1 MSPIPLHASAGSSP
15 IMSMEGQENGDRLRR
30 GSEREARLDPQDARL
45 AQRLQRDGARLGL
58 CWAERYEN
66 GPQEAVWAELCE
78 AWPRGELGEGELE
91 AVLDRLFARVEE
103 NLTKLLASPALSS
116 VRLRPSPFIQ
126 PWARPNADTAE
137 FLVGLEGVFGP
148 LPRLLAR
155 WVTQIG
161 DLDLRL
167 TREKQRELAWTPFA
181 LTIQGHSHSNASLED
196 SLEFFAAELADQR
209 EYEQLTQRAAQ
220 NPRMTVALS
229 NSEESALMVPE
240 LVELEPGRLDPLL
253 LMSTGTSESL
263 TSRMRRCFGGL
274 GQIHWRWPAREPRPR
289 LVDF

>member
-1 MSPIPLHASAGSSP
+1 MVR
-15 IMSMEGQENGDRLRR
+15 EGNQSGDRLRR
-30 GSEREARLDPQDARL
+30 GSEREARLDPQDTHL

-58 CWAERYEN
+58 S
-66 GPQEAVWAELCE
+66 WAELCE
-78 AWPRGELGEGELE
+78 AWRRGELGKDELE
-91 AVLDRLFARVEE
+91 AVLDRLFVRVEE
-103 NLTKLLASPALSS
+103 NLTSLFACAALSS
-116 VRLRPSPFIQ
+116 ARRRPSQFIQ

-148 LPRLLAR
+148 LPRLLTR
-155 WVTQIG
+155 WISRVG

-220 NPRMTVALS
+220 SPRMTVALS
-229 NSEESALMVPE
+229 NSEEAALMVPE

-263 TSRMRRCFGGL
+263 TSRMRRCFGGP
-274 GQIHWRWPAREPRPR
+274 GQIQWRWPATQPQPR